1 MSPESLVRLTH
12 RTTKGVTD
20 DLERFRF
27 NTAISKLQV
36 LTNEMRNALD
46 AGGGARGAASALAQL
61 LAPFA
66 PYAAEELWRTVLGH
80 DASVHLSA
88 WPSFDPALTTQA
100 TVTMVIQVD
109 GKLRDRAE
117 VDTGIDDAAALELA
131 RASEK
136 ARAAMGERE
145 IVKEIVRAPKLVNLV
160 TRG

>member
-1 MSPESLVRLTH
+1 MVRLTH
-12 RTTKGVTD
+12 RTIKGVTD

-36 LTNEMRNALD
+36 LTNEMRAVLD
-46 AGGGARGAASALAQL
+46 AGGGARGAAEALAQL

-80 DASVHLSA
+80 DASVHRSA
-88 WPSFDPALTTQA
+88 WPSFDPSLTTQA

-109 GKLRDRAE
+109 GKLRDKAE
-117 VDTGIDDAAALELA
+117 VDTGIDDTAALELA

-136 ARAAMGERE
+136 ARSAVGDRE
-145 IVKEIVRAPKLVNLV
+145 VVREIVRAPKLVNLV
-160 TRG
+160 TRD